1 MFAASFFH
9 SLLLRNQ
16 PEKDRNRVWY
26 CINQRD
32 GSEFSILYDHMPNV
46 ARVTHHYYSK
56 LNLLLIAVRYNLTE
70 CTENELMS
78 TRMGQKG
85 LANTVTTN
93 QKFAVRL
100 RNKNLTTSEVVVKPG
115 LAGLS

>member
-16 PEKDRNRVWY
+16 PEKDRNRVCY

-32 GSEFSILYDHMPNV
+32 GSEFSILDNHTPNV

-70 CTENELMS
+70 CTENELTS
-78 TRMGQKG
+78 RRMGQKG
-85 LANTVTTN
+85 LANTVATN

-100 RNKNLTTSEVVVKPG
+100 RNKNLTTSEVVVKPR
-115 LAGLS
+115 LS